1 MGHARLIGQMPMA
14 VEEPATQTTPGPRPP
29 VLSGDGHAG
38 CVGYRTDRSSESN
51 HGLLSDQ
58 ETVDAEVSEAALL
71 CGEEEV
77 CDVQSVAA
85 PRDSK
90 GFEPHNRLLAALSG
104 SDLQSL
110 QPYIEAVPL
119 ARGSVLFEVGEPLTC
134 VCFVESGVVS
144 LLTAFYNRVTV
155 GVGPVGREG
164 AVGVGSLLLG
174 GDTALGRYQV
184 LVPGSALTMEIPAF
198 RRALGQRP
206 KLRMACEAGTRAR
219 LVQLL
224 QAVPCTRLH
233 TVEQRCARWLLM
245 CADRTEDDTFE
256 LTQECFAEMLGVPD
270 STWTSVVG
278 SLQQAGLVNC
288 RQDTITVLDRRGLE
302 AAACECYRIVR
313 DRCEQL
319 LARALD

>member
-1 MGHARLIGQMPMA
+1 MLKR
-14 VEEPATQTTPGPRPP
+14 
-29 VLSGDGHAG
+29 
-38 CVGYRTDRSSESN
+38 
-51 HGLLSDQ
+51 
-58 ETVDAEVSEAALL
+58 
-71 CGEEEV
+71 
-77 CDVQSVAA
+77 VAA
-85 PRDSK
+85 PTDSK

-104 SDLQSL
+104 GDLQSL
-110 QPYIEAVPL
+110 QPHIEAVPL
-119 ARGSVLFEVGEPLTC
+119 ARGSVLFEVGEPLTR

-144 LLTAFYNRVTV
+144 LLTASYNRVPV

-174 GDTALGRYQV
+174 GDTALGRYRV
-184 LVPGSALTMEIPAF
+184 LVPGSALTMKVPAF

-224 QAVPCTRLH
+224 QAVPCTKLH

-270 STWTSVVG
+270 STWTSVVV
-278 SLQQAGLVNC
+278 SLQQGGLIHY
-288 RQDTITVLDRRGLE
+288 RRETITVLDRRGLE

-313 DRCEQL
+313 DRCERL
-319 LARALD
+319 LAGAFD